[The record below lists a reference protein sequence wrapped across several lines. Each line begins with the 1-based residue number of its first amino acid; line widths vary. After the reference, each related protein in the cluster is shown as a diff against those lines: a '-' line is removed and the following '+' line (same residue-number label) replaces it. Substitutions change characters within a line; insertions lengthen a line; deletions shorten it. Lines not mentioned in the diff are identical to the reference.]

1 MGSVNIKNW
10 TSSITANFI
19 YFLNYINIIYLY
31 FCITISPIMKS
42 THEIEERALLTYFQ
56 SGDRMAFDK
65 IFRLHHASLVFF
77 ANRLIFN
84 YDQIDAQEIVLDI
97 FLRLHERKESFESL
111 NSIKAFLY
119 ISTKNSCF
127 KAIEKEKVR
136 LKRFD
141 GFTANFEEHDENNIL
156 SQIVLSEVYKEL
168 YQALE
173 LLPEQC
179 RYIMQQLMEGKT
191 PKEVSQELGISVSSI
206 NSQKARAI
214 MLLKKRLSGA
224 SLIFLLYYI

>member
-1 MGSVNIKNW
+1 
-10 TSSITANFI
+10 
-19 YFLNYINIIYLY
+19 
-31 FCITISPIMKS
+31 MKS
-42 THEIEERALLTYFQ
+42 THEIEERALLTDFQ

-65 IFRLHHASLVFF
+65 IFRLHHTALVFF
-77 ANRLIFN
+77 ANRLAIN
-84 YDQIDAQEIVLDI
+84 YDQIDAQEIVLDV
-97 FLRLHERKESFESL
+97 FLKLHERKESL
-111 NSIKAFLY
+111 NSIKAFRY

-127 KAIEKEKVR
+127 NAIEIEKVR

-141 GFTANFEEHDENNIL
+141 GFTANFKEPDKNNIL

-179 RYIMQQLMEGKT
+179 RYIMQQLMDGKT
-191 PKEVSQELGISVSSI
+191 PKEVSQELDISVSSI

-214 MLLKKRLSGA
+214 MLLKKRLFRRQSDILA
-224 SLIFLLYYI
+224 VLYLTYFSIRRKDRS

>member
-1 MGSVNIKNW
+1 
-10 TSSITANFI
+10 
-19 YFLNYINIIYLY
+19 
-31 FCITISPIMKS
+31 MKS
-42 THEIEERALLTYFQ
+42 THEIEERALLTDFQ

-77 ANRLIFN
+77 ANRLIVN
-84 YDQIDAQEIVLDI
+84 YDQIDAQEIVLDV
-97 FLRLHERKESFESL
+97 FLKLYERKESFESL
-111 NSIKAFLY
+111 SSIKAFLY

-127 KAIEKEKVR
+127 NAIEKEKVR
-136 LKRFD
+136 LKRVE
-141 GFTANFEEHDENNIL
+141 GFTANFEEPDENNIL

-179 RYIMQQLMEGKT
+179 KIIMQQLMEGKT
-191 PKEVSQELGISVSSI
+191 PKEVSQELDISVSTI

-214 MLLKKRLSGA
+214 SILKKRLSGA
-224 SLIFLLYYI
+224 GIALLLLYF